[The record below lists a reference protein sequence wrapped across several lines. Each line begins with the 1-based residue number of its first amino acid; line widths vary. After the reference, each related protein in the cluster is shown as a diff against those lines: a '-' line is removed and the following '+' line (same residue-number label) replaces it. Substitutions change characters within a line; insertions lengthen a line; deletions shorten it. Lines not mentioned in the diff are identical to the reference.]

1 MYAQS
6 VDHVGIEHLL
16 VLVKNNDTC
25 ATVKDLL
32 VDNVVAGLASEHQSD
47 AVTYIDIVVVVVMSR
62 KGSYDLIASVR
73 EVLRERNVEECEA
86 PLLLTKVSFSK
97 EGINKNSIFGKD
109 FIQRKWST

>member
-47 AVTYIDIVVVVVMSR
+47 AVMYID
-62 KGSYDLIASVR
+62 R
-73 EVLRERNVEECEA
+73 E
-86 PLLLTKVSFSK
+86 
-97 EGINKNSIFGKD
+97 
-109 FIQRKWST
+109 